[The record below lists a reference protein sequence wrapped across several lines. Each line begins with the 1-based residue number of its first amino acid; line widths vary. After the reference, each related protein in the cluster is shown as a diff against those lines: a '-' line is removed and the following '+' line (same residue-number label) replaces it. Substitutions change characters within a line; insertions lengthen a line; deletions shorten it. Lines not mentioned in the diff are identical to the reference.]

1 MLNIA
6 LPKGRMGD
14 KVLKLFSQIG
24 FGELALGEDSRK
36 LVVES
41 PDGRVRYLLV

>member
-24 FGELALGEDSRK
+24 FGELALGEDSR
-36 LVVES
+36 
-41 PDGRVRYLLV
+41 